1 MFNLIEQVL
10 IVLLNFSRFLATK
23 YLSLNDE
30 QCMVGP
36 AIFDLNPVELKYYP
50 LMVNLNV
57 NVKVFNV
64 ITNRIEAKTY
74 ISYDCKCKFNRT
86 ACSSSTKWN
95 NNTCHCERENY
106 SKYKIDYSWNAST
119 GTWENSKNVKI
130 FVDDS
135 MIACCYI
142 MNKQYINKYYTIVI
156 VLLLIITII
165 ILSLFYHYP
174 ILSYPILFYHYPI
187 YSIIILSLFY
197 HYSIIILSFYH
208 L

>member
-1 MFNLIEQVL
+1 MFNLIKQVL

-50 LMVNLNV
+50 LMVNLNI

-74 ISYDCKCKFNRT
+74 ISYDCKCKFSRT

-156 VLLLIITII
+156 VLL
-165 ILSLFYHYP
+165 
-174 ILSYPILFYHYPI
+174 SY
-187 YSIIILSLFY
+187 LFY
-197 HYSIIILSFYH
+197 HYSIIILSLFYYH
-208 L
+208 SIILSSMINSIIIQSIGKNKKALIQ

>member
-1 MFNLIEQVL
+1 MFNLIKLVL

-36 AIFDLNPVELKYYP
+36 AIFDLNSVELKYYP
-50 LMVNLNV
+50 LMVNLNI

-86 ACSSSTKWN
+86 TCNSSQKWN
-95 NNTCHCERENY
+95 NKTCQCERENY
-106 SKYKIDYSWNAST
+106 SKCKIDYSWNPST
-119 GTWENSKNVKI
+119 CTWENSKNLKI

-135 MIACCYI
+135 MIVCCHI
-142 MNKQYINKYYTIVI
+142 MNINKYYTIVI
-156 VLLLIITII
+156 ILLLIITII
-165 ILSLFYHYP
+165 C
-174 ILSYPILFYHYPI
+174 
-187 YSIIILSLFY
+187 Y
-197 HYSIIILSFYH
+197 HYSKH
-208 L
+208 R